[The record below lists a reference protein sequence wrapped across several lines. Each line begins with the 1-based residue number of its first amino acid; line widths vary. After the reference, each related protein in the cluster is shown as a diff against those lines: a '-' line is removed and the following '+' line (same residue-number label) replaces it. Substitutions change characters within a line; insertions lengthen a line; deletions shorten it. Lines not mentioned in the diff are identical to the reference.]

1 VVFDGM
7 PGVQAALDAQPDDA
21 EAKGARWAQRDTAPI
36 EQRGRAATRGDDAVR
51 LKKNRSG

>member
-21 EAKGARWAQRDTAPI
+21 
-36 EQRGRAATRGDDAVR
+36 VR
-51 LKKNRSG
+51 LNKNRSG